1 MNPFLTPEYIRN
13 NMTEKEARKTYSR
26 LRKNVQK
33 RLKRLSETEFKNTPI
48 YQQNR
53 KGFPRLKDIAPRD
66 LPYYLTQVADFYFS
80 KSATLRYQKKQK
92 RENLRSFKAKGF
104 NVKESDYWDFISFL
118 DEWHENNLE
127 RLYGSERVF
136 ELFENMKE
144 KNLGTDD
151 ITRNFEKW
159 LEKSNDLED
168 IETVR
173 GVGAEYYREKLG
185 I

>member
-26 LRKNVQK
+26 LRKNSQR
-33 RLKRLSETEFKNTPI
+33 RLKRLGESEFRNTPL

-53 KGFPRLKDIAPRD
+53 KGFPVLKDIAPRD
-66 LPYYLTQVADFYFS
+66 LPYYLTQVSDFYFS
-80 KSATLRYQKKQK
+80 KSATLRYQKMQK
-92 RENLRSFKAKGF
+92 RKNLREFKEKGF
-104 NVKESDYWDFISFL
+104 NVKESDYWDFIAFL

-144 KNLGTDD
+144 KNIGSDD

-159 LEKSNDLED
+159 LEKSNDLEA

-173 GVGAEYYREKLG
+173 GAGADYYREKLG

>member
-13 NMTEKEARKTYSR
+13 NMTEKETRKTYSR
-26 LRKNVQK
+26 LRKNAMS
-33 RLKRLSETEFKNTPI
+33 RLKRLADSEFRRTPV

-53 KGFPRLKDIAPRD
+53 KGFPVLKDIAPRD
-66 LPYYLTQVADFYFS
+66 LPYYLTQASDFYFA

-92 RENLRSFKAKGF
+92 RDNLRSFKAKGF
-104 NVKESDYWDFISFL
+104 NVKESDYWEFIDFL
-118 DEWHENNLE
+118 NEWHENNLE
-127 RLYGSERVF
+127 RLYGSERVY

-144 KNLGTDD
+144 KNIGSDD

-159 LEKSNDLED
+159 LEKSDELED
-168 IETVR
+168 TDTIK
-173 GVGAEYYREKLG
+173 GASADYYREKLG